1 MMMTM
6 MSAKGYDVSSRDIY
20 GKTTA
25 TLPASCPPCALHI
38 VHIHGRSA
46 LFPLHCAHTWTITNC
61 TCTHICL
68 KVFCTHCKRLSNG
81 YFVHYGK
88 EVQCGECGAGL
99 RSHDNMDWGPHVSWS
114 WHWWS
119 SSPSWSSSQFW
130 PYHEKFITMIL
141 ASKKKL
147 LHNCTSST
155 NPGQWILGG
164 YQAPCMKLYLIK
176 TFATY
181 KIWLQPQVP
190 RKAYMKTFTMTL
202 WSVLYIA
209 RWVLYSWPCIL
220 TMMTAMVI
228 ICHFPH

>member
-61 TCTHICL
+61 TITHICV
-68 KVFCTHCKRLSNG
+68 KVFCTPCKSLSNV
-81 YFVHYGK
+81 YFVHCGK

-99 RSHDNMDWGPHVSWS
+99 GSHDNMDWGPHVSWS
-114 WHWWS
+114 WHWWWLS
-119 SSPSWSSSQFW
+119 SSWSSSQFW

-155 NPGQWILGG
+155 NPAPFFNCLIQNGDLGG
-164 YQAPCMKLYLIK
+164 EVELRNLPLI
-176 TFATY
+176 FASLL
-181 KIWLQPQVP
+181 LQLQ
-190 RKAYMKTFTMTL
+190 
-202 WSVLYIA
+202 WSSGQNGKFLNCPPTS
-209 RWVLYSWPCIL
+209 RWKWDIRRGD
-220 TMMTAMVI
+220 
-228 ICHFPH
+228 